1 MRSISGICEEQRRS
15 IGLRH
20 ASFNLR
26 GQASSMEKSH
36 AEMKYIK
43 MTCTLKIQTV
53 NVFFMLLDYKHDFTT
68 TQVNNKA
75 YLDPLLKFS

>member
-1 MRSISGICEEQRRS
+1 
-15 IGLRH
+15 
-20 ASFNLR
+20 
-26 GQASSMEKSH
+26 MEKSH

-68 TQVNNKA
+68 AKVSNKA
-75 YLDPLLKFS
+75 YLDPLLNFS

>member
-1 MRSISGICEEQRRS
+1 MRSISRICKEQRRS
-15 IGLRH
+15 VGLRH

-26 GQASSMEKSH
+26 GQVSSLEKSH

-75 YLDPLLKFS
+75 YIDPLLKFS